1 MRKPAPKPGLRP
13 AEAFSLLPPWAA
25 RPVTH
30 NQAPSLNFGGG
41 GADQDVVAT
50 EVEGQER
57 TPDASQKIWRS
68 EDGLLVSSNEALPL
82 SVEEDEPCSFRQ
94 IECAVIATLISDE
107 AREVTSQM
115 SNVYLALINAP
126 SEHWEG
132 DGVLRFTGSV
142 TDGKSAT
149 AWQRLVA
156 LVACGNTTAKKALDW
171 LHDQGIIG
179 YYAGR
184 NGAGIRIIINR
195 AAASIGR
202 RR

>member
-1 MRKPAPKPGLRP
+1 M
-13 AEAFSLLPPWAA
+13 
-25 RPVTH
+25 TH
-30 NQAPSLNFGGG
+30 NQAPSLYVGGG

-50 EVEGQER
+50 QVEGQER
-57 TPDASQKIWRS
+57 TPDASRKIWGS
-68 EDGLLVSSNEALPL
+68 EDGLLVSSHEAHPL
-82 SVEEDEPCSFRQ
+82 SVEEDEPCNCRQ

-132 DGVLRFTGSV
+132 DGVLRFTGGV
-142 TDGKSAT
+142 KGGKPAT

-156 LVACGNTTAKKALDW
+156 LLACGNTTAKKALDW
-171 LHDQGIIG
+171 MHDQGIIG

-184 NGAGIRIIINR
+184 NGAGIRILIDR